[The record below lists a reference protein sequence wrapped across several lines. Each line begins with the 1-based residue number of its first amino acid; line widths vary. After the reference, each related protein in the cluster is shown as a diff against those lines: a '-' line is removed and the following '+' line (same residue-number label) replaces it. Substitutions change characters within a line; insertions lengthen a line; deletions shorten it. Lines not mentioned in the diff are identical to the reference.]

1 MLKNGTFD
9 EGLLEKLKRN
19 KEGYPLLI
27 LVVAEIKYL
36 LVGQ

>member
-19 KEGYPLLI
+19 KE
-27 LVVAEIKYL
+27 EIPPYFSSC
-36 LVGQ
+36 

>member
-19 KEGYPLLI
+19 KEGNPPYFSSC
-27 LVVAEIKYL
+27 
-36 LVGQ
+36 